1 VSGKRSA
8 HPGSV
13 YRRLD
18 GYWVGAVSL
27 ENGKRQIVYAK
38 TQGDAARK
46 VRAMVK
52 AREDGLV
59 VAGGRVSVAAYLAKW
74 IEGVSASVR
83 GSTFRRYEQLVRVH
97 LIPRLGR
104 IQLAKLAPADLTAMY
119 AAMVGEGLAPRT
131 AGHAH
136 RVLGRALREAEVSG
150 LIVRNVAR
158 LVRPPRVPHQE
169 MQTLSGEQARTL
181 IAVAASGR
189 LGALYVVALASGAR
203 LGELLALRWQ
213 DVDLERAAIRIT
225 RSLTRTQNG
234 MEIGETKTASSRRT
248 IPIGRAALLSL
259 RAHRLTQ
266 AEERLRNGLGKA
278 AEADLVFAD
287 ELGRPVDAPH
297 VSHALRAV
305 LARADL
311 PRIRFHDLRH
321 TAATLLLE
329 AGLHPRVV
337 AERLGHST
345 PALVLNV
352 YGHVTERMQEQATAV
367 LDRVLGG

>member
-1 VSGKRSA
+1 
-8 HPGSV
+8 
-13 YRRLD
+13 
-18 GYWVGAVSL
+18 
-27 ENGKRQIVYAK
+27 
-38 TQGDAARK
+38 
-46 VRAMVK
+46 M
-52 AREDGLV
+52 
-59 VAGGRVSVAAYLAKW
+59 
-74 IEGVSASVR
+74 
-83 GSTFRRYEQLVRVH
+83 RVH
-97 LIPRLGR
+97 LIPRLGS
-104 IQLAKLAPADLTAMY
+104 IQLAKLAPTDLTAMY

-169 MQTLSGEQARTL
+169 MQTLSAEQARML
-181 IAVAASGR
+181 IAEAASGR

-225 RSLTRTQNG
+225 RSITRTNNG

-248 IPIGRAALLSL
+248 IPIGRAALVSL
-259 RAHRLTQ
+259 RGHRLTQ
-266 AEERLRNGLGKA
+266 AEERLRNGIGKA

-305 LARADL
+305 LARAGL

-321 TAATLLLE
+321 SAATLLLE